1 MSKAKII
8 TRTILLVSL
17 ISFFNDISSEML
29 YPIMPV
35 YLRSIGFSVLLIGI
49 LEGIAELTAGLSKGY
64 FGSLSDSKGIRLPF
78 IQLGYILNAIS
89 KPMMAL
95 LTHPLWIFTA
105 RTSDRLGKGLRTGA
119 RDAML
124 SDETTPENKGKVFG
138 FHRGFDTLGASV
150 GPFVAL
156 IYLYFYPQQYKWLF
170 LIAFLP
176 GLCSIIITFF
186 IKEKKREP
194 NKSVRKVNFFSY
206 ISYWK
211 VSTHAYKV
219 LIIGLLAYTFFNS
232 SDAFLLL
239 SLKSKNMSDTH
250 MIGFYIYYNLIFAL
264 MAYPLGM
271 IGDKIGL
278 KRTLIFGLL
287 LFSLSYFAI
296 GFAFQWWHYVLI
308 FFIYGIYAA
317 ATDGISKAL
326 ISNISK
332 RTDTAT
338 AIGFYT
344 SFASVFAFLAS
355 SVGGLLFL
363 FNPKIMFL
371 FSGAGVLMVVI
382 FFVLVKVKVDE

>member
-1 MSKAKII
+1 
-8 TRTILLVSL
+8 
-17 ISFFNDISSEML
+17 
-29 YPIMPV
+29 
-35 YLRSIGFSVLLIGI
+35 
-49 LEGIAELTAGLSKGY
+49 
-64 FGSLSDSKGIRLPF
+64 
-78 IQLGYILNAIS
+78 
-89 KPMMAL
+89 
-95 LTHPLWIFTA
+95 
-105 RTSDRLGKGLRTGA
+105 
-119 RDAML
+119 
-124 SDETTPENKGKVFG
+124 
-138 FHRGFDTLGASV
+138 
-150 GPFVAL
+150 
-156 IYLYFYPQQYKWLF
+156 
-170 LIAFLP
+170 
-176 GLCSIIITFF
+176 
-186 IKEKKREP
+186 
-194 NKSVRKVNFFSY
+194 
-206 ISYWK
+206 
-211 VSTHAYKV
+211 
-219 LIIGLLAYTFFNS
+219 
-232 SDAFLLL
+232 
-239 SLKSKNMSDTH
+239 MSDTH

-271 IGDKIGL
+271 IVDKIGL